1 MGKSNQ
7 WAMDYV
13 SESATYLV
21 NDEGYD
27 VVRVQRIAARRKDGS
42 VDCLIDLDD
51 IPVKH
56 ATTDEQWQAMVD
68 LIAAAPEMLAMLK
81 DVRERCDNA
90 NVTMGLGTFEK
101 FLCNTRDAIDSVLA
115 RAEPPRTV
123 KRKVR
128 VEVEV
133 EVEVPSSADG
143 NQAACVAVD
152 QLRDGGGTVISHRIM

>member
-7 WAMDYV
+7 WVMGDSSRYGADIEDENGNIFAYIRRDMDDHR
-13 SESATYLV
+13 ET
-21 NDEGYD
+21 
-27 VVRVQRIAARRKDGS
+27 
-42 VDCLIDLDD
+42 
-51 IPVKH
+51 P
-56 ATTDEQWQAMVD
+56 TDEQWQSMVV